1 MNIFNPKQDHPRK
14 QSKLDTD
21 FDGNKLA
28 YFLSYFLYVVLFAIL
43 LAAKSGFILCI
54 ATFAAY
60 YISFEILRHKVEA
73 NVWLSLL
80 GSFLLA
86 IVVMVIIIISV
97 IAATTDR
104 PIF

>member
-1 MNIFNPKQDHPRK
+1 M
-14 QSKLDTD
+14 
-21 FDGNKLA
+21 
-28 YFLSYFLYVVLFAIL
+28 VLIAIL
-43 LAAKSGFILCI
+43 LATKSGFILCI

-60 YISFEILRHKVEA
+60 YISFEILCHKVET

-86 IVVMVIIIISV
+86 IVVMVIIISV
-97 IAATTDR
+97 VSGTADR